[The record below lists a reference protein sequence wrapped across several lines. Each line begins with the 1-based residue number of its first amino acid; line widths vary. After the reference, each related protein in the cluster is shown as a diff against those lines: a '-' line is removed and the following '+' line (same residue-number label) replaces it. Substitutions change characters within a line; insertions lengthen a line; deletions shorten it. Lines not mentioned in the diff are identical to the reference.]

1 MGAVNKKQ
9 KCAVCGIPKSIDGG
23 ALLKCKECSMVVYCG
38 EEHRN
43 FDWKRHK
50 PLCKT
55 VQSQLAKTATTT
67 ITVQQRSADKLTNPV
82 SHTAVVTAKC
92 LGNKLCEHFI
102 NIKNSNDRIFERK
115 NISEKVSRK
124 RLLKMNCRHSQ
135 LIDHSTNP
143 IFTINLQ
150 DHLKVFAT
158 SGLPIHQQQAVALHI
173 KCIADHAVKS
183 LNDYGWAI
191 VDNFLGQNHCCHIH
205 KEMNHLYNSG
215 AFKPGQL
222 MEASVNSNS
231 QDIRSDEVYWFD
243 SNDERVS
250 VAVTVRLL
258 VSMIDSIIV
267 HFNGRIPYEINGRSR
282 AMLAIYP
289 SNGTHYVKHIDNPM
303 KDGRCITAIYYCNQN
318 WNAEKDGGCFRLF
331 PITSD
336 VPLDIE
342 PRADRLLL
350 LWSDRRNPHEVRPVY
365 RDRYAVTV
373 WYFDTNEKLAAIAKK
388 CKQNMAD
395 EKIENKERLQQSI
408 LTNNEQKLQQPSLSL
423 LNTFPEG
430 KPDTLSSHDNLPK
443 CFDIF
448 HPTVSSTQQTLP
460 ATFETKQ
467 IMKHGNDIQLD
478 DFRKLLRTDLKF
490 NGKQIAVFNV
500 VYLVDVIRCFT
511 RSTSCIPEKY
521 TIQYFLFVKWEFYE
535 MDWLGIVQKE
545 QNSALLPL

>member
-1 MGAVNKKQ
+1 MVLVFLEMEKNCERLRWTEKRSEKALMRNCAAIGEHILLDEKKNIAPSDFNLLVFNQ

-92 LGNKLCEHFI
+92 LAI
-102 NIKNSNDRIFERK
+102 NSLGYKTLENIRRKIISIHSNLKIFED
-115 NISEKVSRK
+115 
-124 RLLKMNCRHSQ
+124 LLLLQ
-135 LIDHSTNP
+135 
-143 IFTINLQ
+143 INLQ

-467 IMKHGNDIQLD
+467 IMKHGNGILC
-478 DFRKLLRTDLKF
+478 DFTCFLYDL
-490 NGKQIAVFNV
+490 NCTPLEQVFQG
-500 VYLVDVIRCFT
+500 L
-511 RSTSCIPEKY
+511 TSAQC
-521 TIQYFLFVKWEFYE
+521 
-535 MDWLGIVQKE
+535 
-545 QNSALLPL
+545 